1 VPVPSGYIAGD
12 LLVML
17 VVSTTNPATP
27 SGWNKGTVSFTSI
40 TTQFLWRVATSSES
54 SVALSGVASSVTRAV
69 MLAYRGNAIFCDGI
83 GSTSDST
90 SATATPGLLTSSYT
104 GSLGITLY
112 ATTNVAVTFGT
123 SSSINIR
130 SNNSGTTSLYGL
142 MVGDTLVPVGNYT
155 GPAITLSTSTT
166 WAARS
171 VSYYTLTTGNFAAL
185 F

>member
-1 VPVPSGYIAGD
+1 MTITFVGAGAAVGGSNPTVPVPSGYIAGD

-17 VVSTTNPATP
+17 VVSTDNVIPTP
-27 SGWNKGTVSFTSI
+27 SGWNKGSPSTLGI
-40 TTQFLWRVATSSES
+40 PNQFLWKIATSSES

-69 MLAYRGNAIFCDGI
+69 MLAYRGNARFYDGLG
-83 GSTSDST
+83 GSGGAT

-130 SNNSGTTSLYGL
+130 SNNSGTASLYGL
-142 MVGDTLVPVGNYT
+142 MVGDTLVPVGDYT
-155 GPAITLSTSTT
+155 GPAITLSTSTQ
-166 WAARS
+166 
-171 VSYYTLTTGNFAAL
+171 
-185 F
+185 